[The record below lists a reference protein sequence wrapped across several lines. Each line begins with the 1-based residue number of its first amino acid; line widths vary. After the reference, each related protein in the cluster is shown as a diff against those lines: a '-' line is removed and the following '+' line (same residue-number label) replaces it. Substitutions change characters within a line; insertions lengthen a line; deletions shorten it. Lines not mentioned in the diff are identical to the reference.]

1 MPAAK
6 EKISVIMPV
15 YDAKDLLP
23 LAVRSVLAQTHD
35 DLELLLVEDG
45 SPNGSGELCDRLAAQ
60 DSRVRVIHKPNGG
73 AASAR
78 NAGLD
83 AATGDYIGF
92 VDSDDLVEPD
102 FYAVLLA
109 ALQAGGCGM
118 AACTADRIDEN
129 GSPLPGGD
137 VDVQTPGVRPSLE
150 LFRDLFARGSIYPI
164 VCWNKLFAAR
174 LWQGRRFDTSFRYG
188 DDGNVM
194 HLICDGQTT
203 ACVDRPLYHYRL
215 RTGSMTASVFHPRRL
230 DDLRLWHM
238 WYRYFLD
245 RPGCADLAQWCLAD
259 YWRRFYLLYLL
270 ARQDGPLTPENR
282 AAFDQYLPQLRG
294 LLGDIAADPHVPKLE
309 KFRARLFA
317 AAPGLAYAMARAWGR
332 LAGGEKGA

>member
-1 MPAAK
+1 M
-6 EKISVIMPV
+6 
-15 YDAKDLLP
+15 
-23 LAVRSVLAQTHD
+23 
-35 DLELLLVEDG
+35 
-45 SPNGSGELCDRLAAQ
+45 
-60 DSRVRVIHKPNGG
+60 RVIHKPNGG

-137 VDVQTPGVRPSLE
+137 VNVQTPGVRPSLE

-164 VCWNKLFAAR
+164 VCWNKLFDAR

-215 RTGSMTASVFHPRRL
+215 RTGSMTALVFHPRRL

-294 LLGDIAADPHVPKLE
+294 LLGAIAADPHVPKLE

-317 AAPGLAYAMARAWGR
+317 AAPGLAYALARAWGR

>member
-45 SPNGSGELCDRLAAQ
+45 SPNGCGELCDRLAAQ

-83 AATGDYIGF
+83 AATGGLHRLCGTPTIWWSRTF
-92 VDSDDLVEPD
+92 TPCCWPRCRR
-102 FYAVLLA
+102 A
-109 ALQAGGCGM
+109 AAAWPPAPPTALTKTAARCPAATWMCRPPACGRRWNCSATCSPAAASIPSSAGTSCSTPGCGR
-118 AACTADRIDEN
+118 AA
-129 GSPLPGGD
+129 GL
-137 VDVQTPGVRPSLE
+137 TPAS
-150 LFRDLFARGSIYPI
+150 
-164 VCWNKLFAAR
+164 
-174 LWQGRRFDTSFRYG
+174 RYG

-215 RTGSMTASVFHPRRL
+215 RTAAPDGVGVPAPAAGRPAAVAYVVPVFSGPARLRRPGPVVPGRLLAPVLPAVSAGPAGRPPYPRKPRRL
-230 DDLRLWHM
+230 
-238 WYRYFLD
+238 
-245 RPGCADLAQWCLAD
+245 
-259 YWRRFYLLYLL
+259 
-270 ARQDGPLTPENR
+270 
-282 AAFDQYLPQLRG
+282 
-294 LLGDIAADPHVPKLE
+294 
-309 KFRARLFA
+309 
-317 AAPGLAYAMARAWGR
+317 
-332 LAGGEKGA
+332 

>member
-1 MPAAK
+1 MSRK
-6 EKISVIMPV
+6 TISVIVPA
-15 YDAKDLLP
+15 YNIEPYLRRCLDSL
-23 LAVRSVLAQTHD
+23 LAQSYPE
-35 DLELLLVEDG
+35 LEIIVTDDG
-45 SPNGSGELCDRLAAQ
+45 STDSTGALLDRYAAEHPQIIAIHQKNGGVTSARLAALKQ
-60 DSRVRVIHKPNGG
+60 
-73 AASAR
+73 
-78 NAGLD
+78 AG
-83 AATGDYIGF
+83 GDYIGF

-164 VCWNKLFAAR
+164 VCWNKLFDAR

-270 ARQDGPLTPENR
+270 ARQNGPLTPENR

-294 LLGDIAADPHVPKLE
+294 LLGAIAADPHVPKLE

-317 AAPGLAYAMARAWGR
+317 AAPGLAYALARAWGR
-332 LAGGEKGA
+332 LAGGEKDA